1 MTSPILSRLSI
12 QKISTKKTRAKS
24 AKLSREE
31 NFLHELKVRFV
42 NFKFYVTRY
51 LFFDMVFPWVVLT
64 VHTIRNQ
71 NKESEEK

>member
-1 MTSPILSRLSI
+1 MTGPILSRLSI

-51 LFFDMVFPWVVLT
+51 LSFDMVFPWVVLT